1 MRATPSIK
9 AKALKKSPGTSGG
22 SKRSDEWAAERM
34 AGQHFAARKVDE
46 GQPPPLR
53 CVFRRYAALAHLYWS
68 LAKESPMRHL
78 RFGLVLA
85 CVACLPAVARAVEPA
100 AEKDLPFWLVP
111 HADLD
116 LRSLTPVQ
124 VALVTGPDTRRAFSL
139 LQTGPDIPAAIYVPS
154 NPLSVPFFNP
164 NDSGYQVVSKGLND
178 GASPYGDRKY
188 KITKLPTA
196 LAGLTLL
203 QTKMGHKTILD
214 GRYSIVVST
223 PKPCL
228 VFVAVDERAIDTYKQ
243 HGAPAWLQEYSPV
256 GHKIATDDPIMAQ
269 TSSEYLVFA
278 RKSPGGRIVLGPPSL
293 DGDWNAM
300 YFAFFAALKGDGE

>member
-1 MRATPSIK
+1 MRT
-9 AKALKKSPGTSGG
+9 LLSGI
-22 SKRSDEWAAERM
+22 
-34 AGQHFAARKVDE
+34 FC
-46 GQPPPLR
+46 L
-53 CVFRRYAALAHLYWS
+53 C
-68 LAKESPMRHL
+68 
-78 RFGLVLA
+78 FGLLA
-85 CVACLPAVARAVEPA
+85 ASAAAVEPA
-100 AEKDLPFWLVP
+100 AVNDLPFWLVP

-116 LRSLTPVQ
+116 LRSLTPAQ

-139 LQTGPDIPAAIYVPS
+139 LQTGPDIPAAVYVPS

-164 NDSGYQVVSKGLND
+164 NDSGYQVASKGLSE
-178 GASPYGDRKY
+178 GATPYGDRKY
-188 KITKLPTA
+188 KITKLPAA

-203 QTKMGHKTILD
+203 QTKMGHKTVLD

-269 TSSEYLVFA
+269 TSSEYLIFA
-278 RKSPGGRIVLGPPSL
+278 RRSPGGRIVFGPPSL

-300 YFAFFAALKGDGE
+300 YFAFFANWPADDKEPAGK